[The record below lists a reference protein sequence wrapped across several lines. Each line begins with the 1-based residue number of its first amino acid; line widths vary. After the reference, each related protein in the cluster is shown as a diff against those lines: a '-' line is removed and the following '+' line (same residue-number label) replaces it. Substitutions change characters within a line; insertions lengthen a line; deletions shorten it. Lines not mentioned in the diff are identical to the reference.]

1 MGSTKWCL
9 DALFRD
15 EIALEKTLKEAQER
29 SMRFETLFKGN
40 LKTVRA
46 SDFLEAIRAYEAI
59 LELLG
64 RIMTYAYLR
73 FATDANEGAFLAK
86 YQQETSKIQEKL
98 LFFELEFNRLPKI
111 TQNQFIEYA
120 KPYRYYL
127 LCLQEAKPHQLSQKE
142 ERILLKKSN
151 TSASAFS
158 RLFDEHFSR
167 LQFVYEGKKLSE
179 EKVLSLLHDPSR
191 EVRKKAADALSK
203 GLKPHQHLLG
213 YIFNMVKQDHATEC
227 ELRGYKTPEESRHK
241 DNKISQKSVDALINA
256 AQSRFDLVQRYYGT
270 KRSLLGYETL
280 YDYDRYAPLGGEDAT
295 YTYANACA
303 IVLDAFGRFSPQFQ
317 EIAHKA
323 FQEGWID
330 VYPKEG
336 KRGGAFSHP
345 ATPSAHPYVLLNH
358 TDKRRDLF
366 TLAHEMG
373 HAIHQY
379 LSNGV
384 GYLNGDTPLTTAETA
399 SVFAEMLVFDAIKE
413 GLEGEKKQQLLAGKI
428 EDIFATL
435 YRQVNFTTFERRV
448 HAHEGELSLEAFNRY
463 WKEESA
469 KMFGQSV
476 ELTKQYDTWW
486 SYIPHFIHT
495 PFYCY
500 AYSYGQL
507 LVLALYG
514 LYKRG
519 TCKDFVSLYT
529 QFLSAGGSKSPKEL
543 VGLFGFDIDDEAFWQ
558 IGLEEVEALVEEF
571 QRGANVANVS

>member
-1 MGSTKWCL
+1 MSHTQWCL
-9 DALFRD
+9 DALFTNEAQLD
-15 EIALEKTLKEAQER
+15 DALKEASQRAQSFE
-29 SMRFETLFKGN
+29 SMLKGN
-40 LKTVRA
+40 LKNIRA
-46 SDFLEAIRAYEAI
+46 SDFLESLQAYEGI

-64 RIMTYAYLR
+64 RVMTYAFLR
-73 FATDANEGAFLAK
+73 FAKDANEGGFLAK
-86 YQQETSKIQEKL
+86 YQQATTLVHEKI
-98 LFFELEFNRLPKI
+98 LFFELEFNRLPKA
-111 TQNQFIEYA
+111 TQNQFIEHA
-120 KPYRYYL
+120 KPYQYYL
-127 LCLQEAKPHQLSQKE
+127 ESLQEAKPHQLSQKE

-167 LQFVYEGKKLSE
+167 LQFVFDGKKLSE

-191 EVRKKAADALSK
+191 DVRQKAATALSK
-203 GLKPHQHLLG
+203 GLKPHQPLLA
-213 YIFNMVKQDHATEC
+213 YIFNMIKQDHATEC
-227 ELRGYKTPEESRHK
+227 ELRGYKTPEEPRHK
-241 DNKISQKSVDALINA
+241 DNKISQKSVDALVSA
-256 AQSRFDLVQRYYGT
+256 AESRFDLVQEYYEA
-270 KRSLLGYETL
+270 KRHLLGFETL
-280 YDYDRYAPLGGEDAT
+280 YDYDRYAPLGREEET
-295 YTYANACA
+295 YTYEDSCK
-303 IVLDAFGRFSPQFQ
+303 IVLHAFERFSPRFAQITQ
-317 EIAHKA
+317 DA
-323 FQEGWID
+323 FAQGWVD
-330 VYPKEG
+330 VYPQKG

-358 TDKRRDLF
+358 TDRRRDVF

-413 GLEGEKKQQLLAGKI
+413 GLEGEQRQQLLAGKI

-435 YRQVNFTTFERRV
+435 YRQINFTTFERRV
-448 HAHEGELSLEAFNRY
+448 HAHEGELSLETFNHY

-469 KMFGQSV
+469 RMFGTSV
-476 ELTKQYDTWW
+476 TLTKQYEMWW
-486 SYIPHFIHT
+486 SYIPHFIHS

-519 TCKDFVSLYT
+519 TCKDFVSRYNA
-529 QFLSAGGSKSPKEL
+529 FLSAGGSKSPKEL
-543 VGLFGFDIDDEAFWQ
+543 VALFGFDIDDEAFWQ
-558 IGLEEVEALVEEF
+558 IGLEEVEALVQEF
-571 QRGANVANVS
+571 KGGVNASRIS